1 MRRID
6 ISMHLRPGMA
16 AFPGDPPF
24 RSVPHRSLARGD
36 AYNVSELSL
45 GSHAGTHLDPP
56 RHFFADGLTT
66 DRLDLEAF
74 NGPCVVST
82 VEPGQKEVGPREVA
96 RLPPGTRRVLFRTAN
111 SDRWRRSGE
120 FFPDY
125 VALNTAAADALIASQ
140 VRLVGIDSLSV
151 ESDTTG
157 EFPVHHTLLGH
168 GVLILEG
175 IELADA
181 PPGTY
186 ELVCLPLRLQDGD
199 GGPAR
204 AVLLAP

>member
-6 ISMHLRPGMA
+6 ISMPLRPGMA
-16 AFPGDPPF
+16 AFPGDPEF

-36 AYNVSELSL
+36 AYNVSALSF

-56 RHFFADGLTT
+56 RHFIADGLPT
-66 DRLDLEAF
+66 DRLDPEDF
-74 NGPCVVST
+74 NGPCVVVGVDAGRT
-82 VEPGQKEVGPREVA
+82 EVGPREVA
-96 RLPPGTRRVLFRTAN
+96 QVPAGAQRILFRTSN
-111 SDRWRRSGE
+111 SERWRASGN

-125 VALNTAAADALIASQ
+125 VALTAGAADALVARH

-151 ESDTTG
+151 EVDTTG
-157 EFPVHHTLLGH
+157 AFPVHHRLLGN
-168 GVLILEG
+168 GCLILEG

-181 PPGTY
+181 PPGPY
-186 ELVCLPLRLQDGD
+186 ELVCLPLRLQNGD

-204 AVLLAP
+204 VMLLAP